1 MNNQIMKQSPRPTKR
16 TLAHVFG
23 VLALSFLTHAATGK
37 AATLNVVVAGYF
49 GNNTL
54 SDLVTKLPDNTLV
67 DFGVFFSAGSFT
79 TSAALSTALGSV
91 TTDAGMQNFRTNN
104 GWVSFGSGLVSGGVG
119 DFTLLW
125 DLNEAS
131 KGPGFGTEFE
141 LNPTTANNSTYGT
154 QLNGQNLVG
163 KIPYVWVQTPG
174 ATSEYGL
181 FVSNQAF
188 PAAGFGAILQVDVAD
203 VGDPAFGVTSLFGL
217 VKSDGTGIATQ
228 AIPEP
233 SSAALA
239 LFGAG
244 LFALLR
250 RRTSMVNP

>member
-1 MNNQIMKQSPRPTKR
+1 MNQTVKPLPNRRTISSLLGLA
-16 TLAHVFG
+16 TLA
-23 VLALSFLTHAATGK
+23 LLATGTTK

-54 SDLVTKLPDNTLV
+54 SDLTTLLPDSTVV
-67 DFGVFFSAGSFT
+67 DFGVFFSGGSFT
-79 TSAALSTALGSV
+79 TSAAISTALGSV
-91 TTDAGMQNFRTNN
+91 TTDAGMQSFLASN
-104 GWVSFGSGLVSGGVG
+104 GWVSFGSGVVSGGGG

-141 LNPTTANNSTYGT
+141 LNPTTANNATYGT

-163 KIPYVWVQTPG
+163 KIPYVWIQTSG
-174 ATSEYGL
+174 ASKEYGL

-188 PAAGFGAILQVDVAD
+188 PAAGFGAMLQVDVAD
-203 VGDPAFGVTSLFGL
+203 VGDPAFGITSLFGL
-217 VKSDGTGIATQ
+217 VKSDGSGIATQ

-233 SSAALA
+233 SAAAFLVLGGS
-239 LFGAG
+239 LFV
-244 LFALLR
+244 LLQ
-250 RRTSMVNP
+250 RRTPKLQKR